1 MTASLFFPRNADK
14 LRFNEEK
21 QMIIKYLALPIPTDP
36 KLKIDVS
43 RLSVSVLIHSK
54 LMAQGQK

>member
-14 LRFNEEK
+14 IRFSEEK
-21 QMIIKYLALPIPTDP
+21 QMILKYTLPIPTDP

-43 RLSVSVLIHSK
+43 RLSVSVLIHSN
-54 LMAQGQK
+54 LMALGQK

>member
-14 LRFNEEK
+14 VRFSKEK
-21 QMIIKYLALPIPTDP
+21 QMIIKHLLLPIPTDP

-43 RLSVSVLIHSK
+43 RLSVSVLIHSN
-54 LMAQGQK
+54 LMALGQK